1 MEWVEVEI
9 VKIYQRLKWMV
20 SYFIRGQSYKHLIFI
35 KTKLLIVFPCSF
47 NTKAEAGNMYVKFIY
62 SEKATK
68 FCEIFS

>member
-47 NTKAEAGNMYVKFIY
+47 NTKAEAGSMYVQSTQQESSTLSK
-62 SEKATK
+62 
-68 FCEIFS
+68 